1 MTIRRETFYKSERL
15 CSRKLISGLFE
26 TGNRFYLPF
35 YKVIW
40 SECDLQSP
48 FPAQVAFMV
57 PKKGFRHAVKRNLL
71 KRRMR
76 EAYRKNKYLLYEF
89 LGSENRKIVFLVI
102 FRNDS
107 VRDYWSVEKS
117 IQEMIS
123 RIKTE
128 VREKSKKC

>member
-1 MTIRRETFYKSERL
+1 MIIRHETFDKNERL

-26 TGNRFYLPF
+26 AGNIFYLPF

-40 SECDLQSP
+40 SICDLKSP
-48 FPAQVAFMV
+48 FPAQAAFMV

-76 EAYRKNKYLLYEF
+76 EAYRKNKNILYEF
-89 LGSENRKIVFLVI
+89 LNSENRRIIFIVI
-102 FRNDS
+102 FRNDL
-107 VRDYWSVEKS
+107 VQDYRSIEKS
-117 IQEMIS
+117 MQELIS
-123 RIKTE
+123 RIRLE